1 MQMTSGERGI
11 PCSLLD
17 SSWGTT
23 LTCPHRSTRSEAT
36 VSDLE
41 RFFRRLVNNLAS
53 TDPARL
59 HRPLPLTEVYQSIMP
74 YRTNRRALGLD
85 TSEDYELALLRL
97 AAGEGGFARTE
108 PEAARAS
115 FAREVRSKHPDLEV
129 LHRFENVL
137 LTLGPESLER
147 ALGPAPELNDQE
159 PPSPSQD
166 PPLLDLP
173 QIDAPEVGFDA
184 EPTEPEP
191 EPSPATSTSTRC
203 IHCGGGLPRGR
214 MVNFCPHCGQ
224 SQTLTHCPNCQ
235 SELEA
240 GWRHCVNCGAAV
252 APR

>member
-1 MQMTSGERGI
+1 
-11 PCSLLD
+11 
-17 SSWGTT
+17 
-23 LTCPHRSTRSEAT
+23 

-85 TSEDYELALLRL
+85 TSEDYELVLLRL
-97 AAGEGGFARTE
+97 AAGEGGFARTD
-108 PEAARAS
+108 PEAARVS
-115 FAREVRSKHPDLEV
+115 FAREVRSTHPDLEV

-137 LTLGPESLER
+137 LTLRSESLAR
-147 ALGPAPELNDQE
+147 ALGPAPELSDE
-159 PPSPSQD
+159 APAITPD
-166 PPLLDLP
+166 LPLLDLP
-173 QIDAPEVGFDA
+173 EMDAHEVPLDA
-184 EPTEPEP
+184 ELPEP
-191 EPSPATSTSTRC
+191 QPTHTAGSSTSSRC
-203 IHCGGGLPRGR
+203 LHCGGALPRSR

-224 SQTLTHCPNCQ
+224 SQTLTRCPECQ

>member
-1 MQMTSGERGI
+1 
-11 PCSLLD
+11 
-17 SSWGTT
+17 
-23 LTCPHRSTRSEAT
+23 

-41 RFFRRLVNNLAS
+41 RFFRQLVNNLAS

-59 HRPLPLTEVYQSIMP
+59 RRPLPLTDVYQSIMP
-74 YRTNRRALGLD
+74 YRANRRALGLD

-115 FAREVRSKHPDLEV
+115 FAREVRSTHPDLEV

-137 LTLGPESLER
+137 LTLGSASLER
-147 ALGPAPELNDQE
+147 ALGPAPELTNQAG
-159 PPSPSQD
+159 PSSSD
-166 PPLLDLP
+166 DLPLLDLP
-173 QIDAPEVGFDA
+173 QMDAAETGFDA

-191 EPSPATSTSTRC
+191 TPPAASSTSARC
-203 IHCGGGLPRGR
+203 IHCGGALPRGR
-214 MVNFCPHCGQ
+214 VVNFCPHCGQ
-224 SQTLTHCPNCQ
+224 SQALTHCPECQ

-252 APR
+252 VPR

>member
-1 MQMTSGERGI
+1 
-11 PCSLLD
+11 
-17 SSWGTT
+17 
-23 LTCPHRSTRSEAT
+23 

-41 RFFRRLVNNLAS
+41 RFFRRLVSNLAS

-85 TSEDYELALLRL
+85 TSEDYELVLLRL
-97 AAGEGGFARTE
+97 AAGEGGFAHSE

-115 FAREVRSKHPDLEV
+115 FAKEVRSTHPDLEV

-147 ALGPAPELNDQE
+147 ALGPAPELGDQA
-159 PPSPSQD
+159 SSSSSQD
-166 PPLLDLP
+166 LPLLDLP
-173 QIDAPEVGFDA
+173 QMDAPEIGFDA
-184 EPTEPEP
+184 EPTHPEP
-191 EPSPATSTSTRC
+191 RPAAAASTSARC
-203 IHCGGGLPRGR
+203 IHCGGSLPQGR
-214 MVNFCPHCGQ
+214 MVKFCPYCGQ
-224 SQTLTHCPNCQ
+224 SQTLTHCPECQ
-235 SELEA
+235 GELEA